1 MDNNFYSILQ
11 TFKKLNE
18 GSAKKALHD
27 LADRYRDDREGF
39 IDYTTTTLG
48 YNSNEMA
55 EFWDDVNGP
64 LDGQIP
70 SMERESVEQEC
81 STTMSPIE
89 KKLRARWEETKK
101 QKGIGEATYG
111 MTNGAAPGAPVPPA
125 DPAAAAQAKSKLQST
140 LQGIP
145 GIDANKAV
153 TDLTDPK
160 DVSGIDV
167 ALANALKDPAT
178 APKAKELLAKGMQ
191 TTGTV

>member
-27 LADRYRDDREGF
+27 LADRMDRKQF

-55 EFWDDVNGP
+55 EFWDDINGP
-64 LDGQIP
+64 FDDQIP

-111 MTNGAAPGAPVPPA
+111 MTSGAAPGAPVPPA

>member
-27 LADRYRDDREGF
+27 LADRMDRKQF

-48 YNSNEMA
+48 YNNSNEMA
-55 EFWDDVNGP
+55 EFWDDINGSF
-64 LDGQIP
+64 DDQIP

-111 MTNGAAPGAPVPPA
+111 MTSGSAPGAPVPPA